1 METSLDKRALPGAG
15 ATTAPAAPATPG
27 SAQRTVYS
35 VLGAIS
41 FSHLLNDM
49 IQSLI
54 LAIYPMLKDNFSLS
68 FTQIG
73 LITLTYQITASML
86 QPLVGVYTD
95 KRPLPYSLPVGMGF
109 TLCGLLLMSVAPTF
123 GVLLVAAA
131 LVGCGSSVFHPESSR
146 VARMASGGRHGLAQ
160 SLFQV
165 GGNAG
170 SSLGPLLAAAVII
183 PHGQRS
189 IAWFSAAALVGMVV
203 LTQIGRWYKA
213 HPAMKKKRAEVPHVQ
228 LSRRSVATA
237 IGILVLLVFSKYFYL
252 ASINSYFTFYLI
264 DRFHLSVQAAQIHL
278 FVFLAA
284 VAAGT
289 IIGGPVGDRIG
300 RKYVIWGSILGVAP
314 FTLLLPYANLFW
326 TGVLTIIIG
335 VVLASAFSAILV
347 YAQELIP
354 GKVGMVAGLFF
365 GFAFGLGGIGAAV
378 LGQLADATSIGFV
391 YKVCSFL
398 PLIGILTVLLPDV
411 EGKRLKKAA

>member
-1 METSLDKRALPGAG
+1 
-15 ATTAPAAPATPG
+15 
-27 SAQRTVYS
+27 
-35 VLGAIS
+35 
-41 FSHLLNDM
+41 
-49 IQSLI
+49 
-54 LAIYPMLKDNFSLS
+54 
-68 FTQIG
+68 
-73 LITLTYQITASML
+73 
-86 QPLVGVYTD
+86 
-95 KRPLPYSLPVGMGF
+95 
-109 TLCGLLLMSVAPTF
+109 
-123 GVLLVAAA
+123 VLLVAAS

-170 SSLGPLLAAAVII
+170 TSLGPVLAAAVVI

-213 HPAMKKKRAEVPHVQ
+213 HPAMKKKRAEVPHVV
-228 LSRRSVATA
+228 LSRSRVAIA
-237 IGILVLLVFSKYFYL
+237 IGILVLLMFSKYFYL

-326 TGVLTIIIG
+326 TGVLTVIIG
-335 VVLASAFSAILV
+335 VVLASAFAAILV

-378 LGQLADATSIGFV
+378 LGQLADATSIAFV

-398 PLIGILTVLLPDV
+398 PLIGILTVFLPDV
-411 EGKRLKKAA
+411 KARRPKKAA

>member
-1 METSLDKRALPGAG
+1 METSLDKGALAG
-15 ATTAPAAPATPG
+15 AAASASAPAAPRPQAK
-27 SAQRTVYS
+27 TVYS
-35 VLGAIS
+35 ILGAIS
-41 FSHLLNDM
+41 FSHLMNDM

-54 LAIYPMLKDNFSLS
+54 LAIYPMLKANFSLS
-68 FTQIG
+68 FGQIG
-73 LITLTYQITASML
+73 LITLTYQITASLL
-86 QPLVGVYTD
+86 QPLVGIYTD
-95 KRPLPYSLPVGMGF
+95 KHPKPYSLPVGMGF
-109 TLCGLLLMSVAPTF
+109 TLSGLLLMSVAPSF
-123 GVLLVAAA
+123 GVLLIAAA

-146 VARMASGGRHGLAQ
+146 VARMASGGKHGLAQ

-170 SSLGPLLAAAVII
+170 SSLGPLLAALIVI

-189 IAWFSAAALVGMVV
+189 IAWFSAAALVGILV
-203 LTQIGRWYKA
+203 LTYISRWYKH
-213 HPAMKKKRAEVPHVQ
+213 HPATKKARAGQVTHAALP
-228 LSRRSVATA
+228 RGKVAFA
-237 IGILVLLVFSKYFYL
+237 MSILVLLVFSKYFYL
-252 ASINSYFTFYLI
+252 TSINSYFTFYLI
-264 DRFHLSVQAAQIHL
+264 DKFHLPVQAAQVHL

-289 IIGGPVGDRIG
+289 VIGGPVGDRIG
-300 RKYVIWGSILGVAP
+300 RKYVIWVSILGVAP

-326 TGVLTIIIG
+326 TGVLTVIIG
-335 VVLASAFSAILV
+335 IVLASAFSAILV

-378 LGQLADATSIGFV
+378 LGQLADATSIAYV

-398 PLIGILTVLLPDV
+398 PLLGILTVFLPDV
-411 EGKRLKKAA
+411 EGKSVKA